1 MYLGN
6 FNAKTDSKPIPLFN
20 QLPFCPCEEPNH
32 QMYTLNM
39 ICIEKACPK
48 KGLICVMCN
57 YENHRQHTAIP
68 VKIFLDKYRESF
80 YNFQL
85 KQEKN
90 DLKIETIDK
99 INTETIIILRNFQSK
114 ITDEI
119 NNLQMIIRN
128 FSEQEIRE
136 FNREEENLQD
146 PLIKMIGIE
155 GNNCSINIATNLI
168 TNIMGKI
175 NYKEN
180 ETMDIENLKFS
191 HPSNDKIIEKFEEI
205 KKKAYTNQEIIA
217 KTLDSELKNLHK
229 VILQLE
235 KHFGVNPIEKEK
247 KSLPEAFSMIEKIEN
262 FNIKCE
268 FKACCLF
275 DEVLND
281 NNGLFG
287 DSVVNLEF
295 LITDPEDNRF
305 KLFCVNNQDQ
315 QPFIEDLQI
324 KHSIKYLEYSKKLHL
339 LIGIDSEFNLFTI
352 KFQKEPPFLV
362 PNWTSHHYKD
372 LFSKADINTQIVGN
386 YLIVGVNTLIY
397 ILNITTEGIIETKV
411 KIEINGVL
419 EFLCQG
425 NNENE
430 VYFVWNQ
437 QNSLKKFV
445 SILEVEKSI
454 IKNQGMLDVNY
465 QLKGFLYYKE
475 LGCYV
480 LWGNEF
486 KGNKEFLEIVQ
497 NSMREIF
504 YLDKQLKF
512 MKIDE
517 NTQKI
522 YLFRRNNNLKIIKF
536 IKNL

>member
-1 MYLGN
+1 MMYLGN
-6 FNAKTDSKPIPLFN
+6 INAKSDSKPIPLFN
-20 QLPFCPCEEPNH
+20 QLPFCTCAEPNH

-80 YNFQL
+80 YNFQH
-85 KQEKN
+85 KQDKN
-90 DLKIETIDK
+90 NLKIDTIFK
-99 INTETIIILRNFQSK
+99 INTETIDILRNFQSK
-114 ITDEI
+114 ITNEI
-119 NNLQMIIRN
+119 NNLQIIVRN
-128 FSEQEIRE
+128 FSEQEIRD
-136 FNREEENLQD
+136 FNQEEESVQD

-155 GNNCSINIATNLI
+155 DNCNIDLATNLI

-180 ETMDIENLKFS
+180 ETMDIEHLKFS
-191 HPSNDKIIEKFEEI
+191 HPSNEKLVEKFEEI

-217 KTLDSELKNLHK
+217 KSLDSELKNFQK
-229 VILQLE
+229 VIRQIE
-235 KHFGVNPIEKEK
+235 SQFGVNGIENEK
-247 KSLPEAFSMIEKIEN
+247 KSLPEAFTMIKKLEN
-262 FNIKCE
+262 FTIKSE
-268 FKACCLF
+268 FQACCLF
-275 DEVLND
+275 NEVLNYE
-281 NNGLFG
+281 GLLG
-287 DSVVNLEF
+287 DSIEKSEF
-295 LITDPEDNRF
+295 LITDPDDNRF
-305 KLFCVNNQDQ
+305 KLFCVNAQDQ

-324 KHSIKYLEYSKKLHL
+324 KHSIKHLEYSKKLHL
-339 LIGIDSEFNLFTI
+339 LIGIDSECNLFTI

-372 LFSKADINTQIVGN
+372 LFSKAEINTQIIGN
-386 YLIVGVNTLIY
+386 FLIVGVNTFIY
-397 ILNITTEGIIETKV
+397 ILNITNEGIIETKV

-419 EFLCQG
+419 EYLCQG

-430 VYFVWNQ
+430 VFFVWNQ

-445 SILEVEKSI
+445 SILEVEKGI
-454 IKNQGMLDVNY
+454 IKNLEMLDVDY

-497 NSMREIF
+497 NMMREKF

-517 NTQKI
+517 SKQEI
-522 YLFRRNNNLKIIKF
+522 FLFPRNNKLEIIKF